1 MQIRVTG
8 DIERELVKKAN
19 QQGTTPE
26 LLAIDALRKQ
36 FVSPPKAEPDAE
48 RAQNL
53 AEFLGDYI
61 GSISSSEYVPGGAQ
75 MSKDTGKKF
84 AEGMLKKHEEGRL

>member
-1 MQIRVTG
+1 MQIIVTD
-8 DIERELVKKAN
+8 DIERSLTEKAS

-26 LLAIDALRKQ
+26 MLAIDALRKQ
-36 FVSPPKAEPDAE
+36 FVSPSNAEPDMAE
-48 RAQNL
+48 AQNL

-61 GSISSSEYVPGGAQ
+61 GSISSGEHAPGGAQ

-84 AEGMLKKHEEGRL
+84 TEGMLRKREEGRL